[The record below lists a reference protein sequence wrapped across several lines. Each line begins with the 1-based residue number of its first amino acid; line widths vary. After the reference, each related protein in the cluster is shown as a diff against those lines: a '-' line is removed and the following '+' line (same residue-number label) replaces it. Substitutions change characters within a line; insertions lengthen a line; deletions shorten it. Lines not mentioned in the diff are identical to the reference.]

1 VAAKTP
7 RAVRKHRILVVDDHA
22 IVREGLTTIINQ
34 QPDLM
39 VCGGAEDAQTALEG
53 VAKLDPDLVIVD
65 ISLKGINGIELIKQ
79 IQKRDKKVPILV
91 LSMHDE
97 SLYVERVLRAGARGY
112 IMKQEGT
119 EKVVT
124 AIHTILGGEVCV
136 SDAMGKKLLSALRG
150 KGRDP
155 KGPSVDRLSD
165 RELEV
170 FRLIGQGYRPRQIAD
185 TLHVSVKTV
194 ETYREHIKQ
203 KMNFKARRQPEKRV
217 YCSQF
222 CDASVRP
229 SP

>member
-1 VAAKTP
+1 MTAKAR
-7 RAVRKHRILVVDDHA
+7 RATQKHKILVVDDHA

-34 QPDLM
+34 QADLM
-39 VCGGAEDAQTALEG
+39 VCGGAEDAQTALEA
-53 VAKLDPDLVIVD
+53 VSKLDPDLVIVD

-79 IQKRDKKVPILV
+79 IQKRDKDKKVPVLV

-124 AIHTILGGEVCV
+124 AIHRILAGEVCV
-136 SDAMGKKLLSALRG
+136 SDAMGKKLLSAFRG
-150 KGRDP
+150 KGREP

-203 KMNFKARRQPEKRV
+203 KMNFKNSAEVLQHAIQWAQSETT
-217 YCSQF
+217 
-222 CDASVRP
+222 A
-229 SP
+229 

>member
-1 VAAKTP
+1 MMVKVSP
-7 RAVRKHRILVVDDHA
+7 KMQKHKVFVVDDHA
-22 IVREGLTTIINQ
+22 IVREGLSTIINQ

-39 VCGGAEDAQTALEG
+39 VCGGAEDPQTALKA
-53 VAKLDPDLVIVD
+53 VTTLHPDLVIVD

-79 IQKRDKKVPILV
+79 IQQRDEKIPILV

-124 AIHTILGGEVCV
+124 AIHKVLAGEVYV
-136 SDAMGKKLLSALRG
+136 SETMGKKLLSTFRT
-150 KGRDP
+150 KGVDR
-155 KGPSVDRLSD
+155 KGPSVERLSD

-170 FRLIGQGYRPRQIAD
+170 FRLIGQGYKTRHIAD

-194 ETYREHIKQ
+194 ETYRENIKQ
-203 KMNFKARRQPEKRV
+203 KMDFKNSTELLQHAIQWVQSEM
-217 YCSQF
+217 
-222 CDASVRP
+222 AT
-229 SP
+229 

>member
-1 VAAKTP
+1 MVAKT
-7 RAVRKHRILVVDDHA
+7 RRVTQKHKILVVDDHA

-34 QPDLM
+34 QADLM

-53 VAKLDPDLVIVD
+53 VEKLDPDLVIVD

-112 IMKQEGT
+112 VMKQEGT

-124 AIHTILGGEVCV
+124 AIHRILAGEVCV
-136 SDAMGKKLLSALRG
+136 SDAMGKKLLSAFRG
-150 KGRDP
+150 RGRDP
-155 KGPSVDRLSD
+155 KGPSVERLSD

-203 KMNFKARRQPEKRV
+203 KMNFKNSAELLQHAIQWAQSETT
-217 YCSQF
+217 
-222 CDASVRP
+222 A
-229 SP
+229 

>member
-1 VAAKTP
+1 MAVEKP
-7 RAVRKHRILVVDDHA
+7 REGQKKRILIVDDHP
-22 IVREGLTTIINQ
+22 IVREGLTTIINEQ
-34 QPDLM
+34 TDLV
-39 VCGGAEDAQTALEG
+39 VCGEAEDAQTALEAVG
-53 VAKLDPDLVIVD
+53 TLRPDLMIVD
-65 ISLKGINGIELIKQ
+65 VSLKGINGIELVKL
-79 IQKRDKKVPILV
+79 IQRRYEKIPILV

-112 IMKQEGT
+112 VMKQEGT

-124 AIHTILGGEVCV
+124 AIHRILAGEVCV
-136 SDAMGKKLLSALRG
+136 SDAMGKKLLSAFRG

-155 KGPSVDRLSD
+155 KGPSVERLSD

-203 KMNFKARRQPEKRV
+203 KMDFKDSAELLQHAIQWAQSETT
-217 YCSQF
+217 
-222 CDASVRP
+222 A
-229 SP
+229 

>member
-1 VAAKTP
+1 M
-7 RAVRKHRILVVDDHA
+7 AVETRRVTQKHKILVVDDHA
-22 IVREGLTTIINQ
+22 IVREGLTTVINQ
-34 QPDLM
+34 QADVM
-39 VCGGAEDAQTALEG
+39 VCGGAEDAQTALEA
-53 VAKLDPDLVIVD
+53 VEKLDPDLVIVD

-124 AIHTILGGEVCV
+124 AIHRILGGDIYV
-136 SDAMGKKLLSALRG
+136 SEAMGKKLLRTFQE
-150 KGRDP
+150 GRP
-155 KGPSVDRLSD
+155 EISGPAVERLSD

-170 FRLIGQGYRPRQIAD
+170 FRLIGQGYGTRQIAD

-194 ETYREHIKQ
+194 NTYRQHIK
-203 KMNFKARRQPEKRV
+203 EKLKFETGSELLRHAIQWV
-217 YCSQF
+217 QSEG
-222 CDASVRP
+222 S
-229 SP
+229 